1 MMETNKSDL
10 FKKKIKRLL
19 LGMNFYDGLVYKVA
33 VYGLLIVFS
42 YVYLYPI
49 LFMIVNSLK
58 GVDDLI
64 NDGVKWVPRDI
75 EWGNFT
81 SSMIVLDIWNP
92 EQGWHFTSIINATI
106 YVLKVSVISTA
117 ISALIGYGF
126 ARFDFPLKKTMFALM
141 LATFILPIQVMMT
154 SLAGTYL
161 NLGLINSEWTMLLPA
176 LFGQGLNQAIFILI
190 FYQFFKTIPQVL
202 YESAEVDG
210 AGQMR
215 IFRSI
220 SLPLAIPSIVIVF
233 LFSFVWYWNETYM
246 TQMFA
251 GGVKT
256 LPILLMDFRATY
268 QGLYQNT
275 QLVALNEAVIMAG
288 NLLTILPLLILY
300 FIGQK
305 QFTESID
312 RTGITGE

>member
-1 MMETNKSDL
+1 MMKKFNWVS
-10 FKKKIKRLL
+10 FKKKFKRILF
-19 LGMNFYDGLVYKVA
+19 GMNFYDGLLYKIT

-49 LFMIVNSLK
+49 LFMIVNSFM
-58 GVDDLI
+58 GVEDLI
-64 NDGVKWVPRDI
+64 NDGVKWIPTKPQWD
-75 EWGNFT
+75 NFT
-81 SSMIVLDIWNP
+81 NSMIVLDIWN
-92 EQGWHFTSIINATI
+92 ETQGFHLTSIFVATG
-106 YVLKVSVISTA
+106 YVLRVSIISTVS
-117 ISALIGYGF
+117 SALIGYGF
-126 ARFDFPLKKTMFALM
+126 ARFDFPGKKMMFVLM
-141 LATFILPIQVMMT
+141 LATFILPIQVMMS
-154 SLAGTYL
+154 SLSGTYL
-161 NLGLINSEWTMLLPA
+161 NLGLVNSEWTMLLPA

-233 LFSFVWYWNETYM
+233 LFSFVWYWNETFM
-246 TQMFA
+246 TQLFA
-251 GGVKT
+251 GGVQT
-256 LPILLMDFRATY
+256 LPIRLLNFRETY
-268 QGLYQNT
+268 EGMYSNT
-275 QLVALNEAVIMAG
+275 QLATLNEAIVMAG
-288 NLLTILPLLILY
+288 NLLTILPLLIIY

>member
-1 MMETNKSDL
+1 MMKKFNWVN
-10 FKKKIKRLL
+10 FKKKLKRIL
-19 LGMNFYDGLVYKVA
+19 LGMNFYDGLVYKIA

-49 LFMIVNSLK
+49 LFMIVNSFM
-58 GVDDLI
+58 GIDDLI
-64 NDGVKWVPRDI
+64 NDGVKWIPTKPQW
-75 EWGNFT
+75 ENFT
-81 SSMIVLDIWNP
+81 NSMKVLDIWN
-92 EQGWHFTSIINATI
+92 ETQGFHLTSIFVATG
-106 YVLKVSVISTA
+106 YVLRVSIISTVS
-117 ISALIGYGF
+117 SALIGYGF
-126 ARFDFPLKKTMFALM
+126 ARFDFPGKKIMFALM

-161 NLGLINSEWTMLLPA
+161 NLGLINTEWTMLLPA

-233 LFSFVWYWNETYM
+233 LFSFVWYWNETFM
-246 TQMFA
+246 TQLFA
-251 GGVKT
+251 GGVQT
-256 LPILLMDFRATY
+256 LPIRLLNFRAAY
-268 QGLYQNT
+268 EGLYQNT
-275 QLVALNEAVIMAG
+275 QVAALNEAIVMAG
-288 NLLTILPLLILY
+288 NLLTILPLLIIY